1 PVLCDTEEI
10 TVTVAELNQAP
21 VLGAIGNK
29 TVDELSLL
37 SFTATGTDP
46 DLPANTLTFS
56 LEGAPIGA
64 SIDPA
69 SGAFSWTP
77 TEAQG
82 PGQYT
87 FTVKVCDNGTPV
99 LCDTEPIT
107 VTVNEDLSQVS
118 IPLYEGWNLVSFN
131 LVPPS
136 TAVADV
142 LASIEGNYTLV
153 YAWAP
158 NDPNDPWLLYDPAA
172 LYASDLTDIDH
183 SMGFWIKMAA
193 ADTLVITGTQ
203 PETTSISLTTGW
215 NLVGYPA
222 AQSQILPDALENNG
236 ITDYDLV
243 MAYHAPEFDP
253 WLLYDPTAPSYAND
267 LTEMAPGWG
276 YWVEV
281 NTSGTWDLPY
291 SLP

>member
-1 PVLCDTEEI
+1 LCDTEEI
-10 TVTVAELNQAP
+10 TVTVSELNQEP
-21 VLGAIGNK
+21 VLAAIGDK
-29 TVDELSLL
+29 TVEERSALN
-37 SFTATGTDP
+37 FTATATDP
-46 DLPANTLTFS
+46 DLPVNALTFS

-64 SIDPA
+64 AIDPA
-69 SGAFSWTP
+69 SGAFTWTP
-77 TEAQG
+77 TEDQG

-87 FTVKVCDNGTPV
+87 FTVMVCDNGTPV
-99 LCDTEPIT
+99 LCDAELIT
-107 VTVNEDLSQVS
+107 IIVNEDSSQVS

-142 LASIEGNYTLV
+142 LAAIDGNYTLV

-158 NDPNDPWLLYDPAA
+158 NDPDGPWLLYDPSAP
-172 LYASDLTDIDH
+172 YASDLTDIDR
-183 SMGFWIKMAA
+183 SMGFWIKMAVD
-193 ADTLVITGTQ
+193 DTLVITGTQ
-203 PETTSISLTTGW
+203 PETTSIALSEGW

-222 AQSQILPDALENNG
+222 AQSQTLPDALENNG
-236 ITDYDLV
+236 ISDYNLV
-243 MAYHAPEFDP
+243 MAFDAPESEP

-276 YWVEV
+276 YWVEL
-281 NTSGTWDLPY
+281 NSSGTWDLAY